1 MAKYVINDRVGQR
14 FEVEADQFMT
24 VGDFVDF
31 SNYADADLDVVFRIK
46 ASQVFTVEMVK

>member
-1 MAKYVINDRVGQR
+1 MAKYVINDRVGER

-31 SNYADADLDVVFRIK
+31 SDYADGDLNTVFRIK
-46 ASQVFTVEMVK
+46 ASQVFTVELAK